1 MMPHVAWP
9 ASEEVFANR
18 ELIQTAFR
26 ISGIFPWDR
35 SAVHWEKLDAGSL
48 YTDKISEETEEL
60 LPAVAEVAVEA
71 VEAAEAE
78 EFLPAVAEVAVGAA
92 EAEALLPAVA
102 EVAVEAAEATEDT
115 LEVRVVLNAMY
126 EPQLND

>member
-9 ASEEVFANR
+9 ASEEVFENR

-48 YTDKISEETEEL
+48 YIDKISEETEEL

-71 VEAAEAE
+71 AETEELLPAVTEAAVEAAEE
-78 EFLPAVAEVAVGAA
+78 EELLPAIAEVAVEAA
-92 EAEALLPAVA
+92 EAEALLP
-102 EVAVEAAEATEDT
+102 ATEDT
-115 LEVRVVLNAMY
+115 LEVRVV
-126 EPQLND
+126 

>member
-1 MMPHVAWP
+1 MPHVAWP
-9 ASEEVFANR
+9 ASEEVFGNR

-48 YTDKISEETEEL
+48 YTDDKISEEAEEL

-71 VEAAEAE
+71 AEAE
-78 EFLPAVAEVAVGAA
+78 E
-92 EAEALLPAVA
+92 LLPAVA
-102 EVAVEAAEATEDT
+102 EVTVEAAEATEDT
-115 LEVRVVLNAMY
+115 LEVRVV
-126 EPQLND
+126 

>member
-1 MMPHVAWP
+1 MPHVAWP

-60 LPAVAEVAVEA
+60 LPAI
-71 VEAAEAE
+71 
-78 EFLPAVAEVAVGAA
+78 
-92 EAEALLPAVA
+92 A

>member
-60 LPAVAEVAVEA
+60 LPAMPEVA

-78 EFLPAVAEVAVGAA
+78 ELLPAIAEVAVEAA